1 MASERRPRSEVGAT
15 WSRMLA
21 ALVQA
26 RGGELRLPRHY
37 LEAVPRSSKLTAT
50 VDPVTD
56 DVVIRILR
64 P

>member
-1 MASERRPRSEVGAT
+1 
-15 WSRMLA
+15 MLA

-37 LEAVPRSSKLTAT
+37 LEAVPRSSKLSAT

-56 DVVIRILR
+56 DLVIRILR

>member
-1 MASERRPRSEVGAT
+1 
-15 WSRMLA
+15 MLA

-37 LEAVPRSSKLTAT
+37 IESVPRSSKLTAT